1 MWLESPLERVFHLMN
16 YKTLTANQNPRNLT
30 SSFVNKP
37 NAIGSWCERD
47 INASFGL
54 DISG

>member
-1 MWLESPLERVFHLMN
+1 MVGITFRTCFHLMN

-37 NAIGSWCERD
+37 NAMVPGV
-47 INASFGL
+47 NGT
-54 DISG
+54 